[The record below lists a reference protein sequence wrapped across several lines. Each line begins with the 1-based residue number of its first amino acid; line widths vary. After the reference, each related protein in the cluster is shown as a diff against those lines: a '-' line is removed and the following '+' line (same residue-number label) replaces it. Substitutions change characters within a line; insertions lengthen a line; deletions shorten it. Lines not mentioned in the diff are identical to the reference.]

1 MLHTL
6 RHQQSRGMLNPG
18 HTGSRS
24 PSARVA
30 HAAMATGLPGADVG
44 PHQPAA
50 AGGHR
55 APPIALVGCFSESFR
70 CRAPQSRNCSLS
82 QPWDKRDY
90 LRKISNRIHRSA
102 IRQILARSCFAHART
117 CMLQPEAP
125 NPPNLTRRK
134 GPPTSSR
141 GGRRTGRDQPCL
153 RHQAR
158 AGQFM
163 APLPRWPGPRC
174 RYNRYAGTSSGYN
187 VHVRRTIGKRPRGSS

>member
-24 PSARVA
+24 PSARTSLPRPA
-30 HAAMATGLPGADVG
+30 GTG
-44 PHQPAA
+44 
-50 AGGHR
+50 R
-55 APPIALVGCFSESFR
+55 PPIALVGCFSESFR

-82 QPWDKRDY
+82 QPWDKTDY
-90 LRKISNRIHRSA
+90 LWKISNRIHRSA